1 MNLIYKVGKG
11 LIYLHI
17 NKKIKRSNIIKIGQE
32 VLRTESMALNKL
44 TKNLNKSFVDAVELI
59 SQQNGKLIISGVG
72 KSGNIAA
79 KIAAS
84 FTSTGIPAIY
94 LNPVDAS
101 HGDMGIIQKNDVL
114 IILSNSGESNELADL
129 INFSKKKKLKIIS
142 ITSTHKSLLA
152 KNSDI
157 NLILPNHK
165 EADKLQTIP
174 TTSTTMSLALGDAL
188 CCSVLSLRKFDKNS
202 FSELHPGGKIGKKLK
217 TLNEIMDTDIP
228 IIGSNSSIVDAVLVM
243 TEKKYGCAVV
253 LDKNKKIKGIITDGD
268 LRRSIGKINMTEKA
282 TKIMKNKPIIAKSDL
297 LISSAIVLMNKHSIT
312 SLIVAKLNKPIGI
325 VNLKKCLDND

>member
-1 MNLIYKVGKG
+1 MSNL
-11 LIYLHI
+11 
-17 NKKIKRSNIIKIGQE
+17 RIIKTGRE
-32 VLRTESMALNKL
+32 VLETESTALNKL
-44 TKNLNKSFVDAVELI
+44 SKSLDKSFIKAVKLI
-59 SQQNGKLIISGVG
+59 SQLSGKLIISGVG

-101 HGDMGIIQKNDVL
+101 HGDMGIVEKKDLL
-114 IILSNSGESNELADL
+114 IILSNSGESYELADL
-129 INFSKKKKLKIIS
+129 VNFSKKKRLKIIS
-142 ITSTHKSLLA
+142 ITSTNKSLLS

-157 NLILPNHK
+157 NLILPIHK

-188 CCSVLSLRKFDKNS
+188 CCSVLNLRKFDKKS
-202 FSELHPGGKIGKKLK
+202 FIELHPGGKLGKKLK

-228 IIGSNSSIVDAVLVM
+228 IIKSNSSIIDAVLIM
-243 TEKKYGCAVV
+243 TEKKYGCVVV

-268 LRRSIGKINMTEKA
+268 LRRSITKINVNEKA
-282 TKIMKNKPIIAKSDL
+282 IAIMKSKPVVASRNL
-297 LISSAIVLMNKHSIT
+297 LISSAIVLMNKYSIT
-312 SLIVAKLNKPIGI
+312 SLIVANQNKPIGI
-325 VNLKKCLDND
+325 VNIKKCLEND

>member
-1 MNLIYKVGKG
+1 M
-11 LIYLHI
+11 
-17 NKKIKRSNIIKIGQE
+17 
-32 VLRTESMALNKL
+32 
-44 TKNLNKSFVDAVELI
+44 NKSRIKKEGKKVIKLESEALAKLSNSLDHKFVEAVELI
-59 SQQNGKLIISGVG
+59 SNQNGKIIISGVG

-101 HGDMGIIQKNDVL
+101 HGDMGIIDKNDVL
-114 IILSNSGESNELADL
+114 IILSNSGESHELADL
-129 INFSKKKKLKIIS
+129 INFSKKKKIKIIS
-142 ITSTHKSLLA
+142 ITSTHKSLLS

-157 NLILPNHK
+157 NLILPSHI

-174 TTSTTMSLALGDAL
+174 TTSTTMALALGDAL
-188 CCSVLSLRKFDKNS
+188 CCSVLSLRKFDKKS

-217 TLNEIMDTDIP
+217 TLRDIMDTDIP
-228 IIGSNSSIVDAVLVM
+228 IIQSGSSIIDAVLVM
-243 TEKKYGCAVV
+243 TEKKYGCVVV

-268 LRRSIGKINMTEKA
+268 LRRSIAKINIKEKA
-282 TKIMKNKPIIAKSDL
+282 TNIMKSKPIIAKGDL

-312 SLIVAKLNKPIGI
+312 SLIIANQNKPIGI
-325 VNLKKCLDND
+325 VKY

>member
-1 MNLIYKVGKG
+1 MNKS
-11 LIYLHI
+11 
-17 NKKIKRSNIIKIGQE
+17 KIKKVGQE
-32 VLRTESMALNKL
+32 VIKLESLAL
-44 TKNLNKSFVDAVELI
+44 TKLSKSLGNDFIKAVELI
-59 SQQNGKLIISGVG
+59 SNLNGKIIISGVG

-101 HGDMGIIQKNDVL
+101 HGDMGIVEKSDIL

-129 INFSKKKKLKIIS
+129 INFSKKKKIKIIS
-142 ITSTHKSLLA
+142 ITSIKKSLLS

-157 NLILPNHK
+157 NLILPSHK

-188 CCSVLSLRKFDKNS
+188 CCSVLSLRKFDKKS
-202 FSELHPGGKIGKKLK
+202 YIELHPGGKIGKKLK

-228 IIGSNSSIVDAVLVM
+228 IINTQSSIVDAVLIM
-243 TEKKYGCAVV
+243 TEKKYGCVVV
-253 LDKNKKIKGIITDGD
+253 LDNNKKIKGIITDGD
-268 LRRSIGKINMTEKA
+268 LRRSISNINMNKKA
-282 TKIMKNKPIIAKSDL
+282 TNIMKSKPIVATSDL
-297 LISSAIVLMNKHSIT
+297 LISSAIVLMNKYSIT
-312 SLIVAKLNKPIGI
+312 SLIVTRQNKPIGI
-325 VNLKKCLDND
+325 VNLKKCLEND

>member
-1 MNLIYKVGKG
+1 MNEFKIKKVGKDV
-11 LIYLHI
+11 
-17 NKKIKRSNIIKIGQE
+17 IK
-32 VLRTESMALNKL
+32 LESMALAKL
-44 TKNLNKSFVDAVELI
+44 SSSIDRDFVQAVELI
-59 SQQNGKLIISGVG
+59 SKNNGKLIISGVG

-101 HGDMGIIQKNDVL
+101 HGDMGIVEKNDVL
-114 IILSNSGESNELADL
+114 IILSNSGESHELSDL
-129 INFSKKKKLKIIS
+129 LNFSKKKKIKIIS
-142 ITSTHKSLLA
+142 ITSTNKSLLS

-157 NLILPNHK
+157 NLILPSHK

-188 CCSVLSLRKFDKNS
+188 CCSVLSIRKFDKKS

-217 TLNEIMDTDIP
+217 TLSEIMDTDIP
-228 IIGSNSSIVDAVLVM
+228 IIDTQSSIIDAVLMM
-243 TEKKYGCAVV
+243 TEKKYGCVVV

-268 LRRSIGKINMTEKA
+268 LRRSISKININEKA
-282 TKIMKNKPIIAKSDL
+282 IMIMKSKPIVATSDL
-297 LISSAIVLMNKHSIT
+297 LISSAIVLMNKYSIT
-312 SLIVAKLNKPIGI
+312 SLIVVRQNKPIGI
-325 VNLKKCLDND
+325 VNIKKCLEND